1 MNPKFYELP
10 EERRTALINAG
21 FRVFSRNEYKKSPM
35 SEIADA
41 AGVSKALLFHYFG
54 NKKGLYL
61 FLWETCARMTQEALA
76 RARCMEEDDIFDI
89 MCAGL
94 RAKAALM
101 RKYPDLGMFAIKAY
115 YEKNP
120 EVAPEIQASIEKHG
134 SFASY
139 GPRLKLDPALFV
151 PGLDLQKMYQDM
163 YWASEGYV
171 WELSMRGEVDVE
183 KFEAE
188 FTGMIDFWRS
198 IYLRKEG

>member
-1 MNPKFYELP
+1 MNERFFELP
-10 EERRTALINAG
+10 QEKRRRMMNAG
-21 FRVFSRNEYKKSPM
+21 YRVFARNSYKKSPM

-41 AGVSKALLFHYFG
+41 AGISKALLFHYFG

-61 FLWETCARMTQEALA
+61 FLWETCARMTQEALV
-76 RARCMEEDDIFDI
+76 RARCYEQEDVFDI

-101 RKYPDLGMFAIKAY
+101 RKYPDMGMFAIKAY

-120 EVAPEIQASIEKHG
+120 EVAPQIQASIAREG
-134 SFASY
+134 AFAIQS
-139 GPRLKLDPALFV
+139 PQLRLDPARFV
-151 PGLDLQKMYQDM
+151 PGLDLEKMYQDM

-183 KFEAE
+183 RFERE
-188 FTGMIDFWRS
+188 FAGMIDFWRS
-198 IYLRKEG
+198 VYLRKEG

>member
-10 EERRTALINAG
+10 EERRAALINAG

-61 FLWETCARMTQEALA
+61 FLWETCARMTQEALE
-76 RARCMEEDDIFDI
+76 RAGCMEEDDIFDI

-94 RAKAALM
+94 RAKAGLM
-101 RKYPDLGMFAIKAY
+101 RRYPDIGAFAIKAY

-120 EVAPEIQASIEKHG
+120 EVATEIQASIEKHG
-134 SFASY
+134 SFAAYS
-139 GPRLKLDPALFV
+139 PRLKLDPARFV
-151 PGLDLQKMYQDM
+151 PELDLQKMYQDM

-183 KFEAE
+183 KFETE
-188 FTGMIDFWRS
+188 FAGMIDFWRS
-198 IYLRKEG
+198 VYLRKEG

>member
-1 MNPKFYELP
+1 MNPKFFELP
-10 EERRTALINAG
+10 EERRTAMINAG
-21 FRVFSRNEYKKSPM
+21 FRVFSRNEYQKSPM

-61 FLWETCARMTQEALA
+61 FLWETCARMTQEALVC
-76 RARCMEEDDIFDI
+76 ARCYEQEDVFDI

-101 RKYPDLGMFAIKAY
+101 RKYPDMGMFAIKAY

-120 EVAPEIQASIEKHG
+120 EVAPQIQASIAREG
-134 SFASY
+134 AFAIQS
-139 GPRLKLDPALFV
+139 PQLRLDPARFV
-151 PGLDLQKMYQDM
+151 PGLDLEKMYQDM

-183 KFEAE
+183 RFERE
-188 FTGMIDFWRS
+188 FAGMIDFWRS
-198 IYLRKEG
+198 VYLRKEG

>member
-1 MNPKFYELP
+1 MNPKFFELP
-10 EERRTALINAG
+10 EERRTAMINAG

-61 FLWETCARMTQEALA
+61 FLWETCARMTQEALVC
-76 RARCMEEDDIFDI
+76 ARCYEHEDVFDI

-101 RKYPDLGMFAIKAY
+101 RRYPDIGAFAIKAY

-183 KFEAE
+183 KFERE

>member
-10 EERRTALINAG
+10 EERRAALINAG

-41 AGVSKALLFHYFG
+41 AGVSKALLFHYFS

-61 FLWETCARMTQEALA
+61 FLWETCARMTQEALECA
-76 RARCMEEDDIFDI
+76 GCMEEDDIFDI

-101 RKYPDLGMFAIKAY
+101 RKYPDIGAFAIKAY

-120 EVAPEIQASIEKHG
+120 EVATEIQASIEKHG
-134 SFASY
+134 SFAAYS
-139 GPRLKLDPALFV
+139 PRLKLDPARFV

-183 KFEAE
+183 KFETE
-188 FTGMIDFWRS
+188 FAGMIDFWRS
-198 IYLRKEG
+198 VYLRKEG

>member
-1 MNPKFYELP
+1 MNPKFFELP
-10 EERRTALINAG
+10 EERRTAMINAG

-54 NKKGLYL
+54 NKKGLFL
-61 FLWETCARMTQEALA
+61 FLWETCARMTQEALV
-76 RARCMEEDDIFDI
+76 RARCYEQEDVFDI

-101 RKYPDLGMFAIKAY
+101 RKYPDMGMFAIKAY

-120 EVAPEIQASIEKHG
+120 EVAPQIQASIAREG
-134 SFASY
+134 AFAIQS
-139 GPRLKLDPALFV
+139 PQLRLDPARFV
-151 PGLDLQKMYQDM
+151 PGLDLEKMYQDM

-183 KFEAE
+183 RFERE
-188 FTGMIDFWRS
+188 FAGMIDFWRS
-198 IYLRKEG
+198 VYLRKEG

>member
-1 MNPKFYELP
+1 MNPKFFELP
-10 EERRTALINAG
+10 EERRTAMINAG

-54 NKKGLYL
+54 NKKGLFL
-61 FLWETCARMTQEALA
+61 FLWETCARMTQEALV
-76 RARCMEEDDIFDI
+76 RARCYEQEDVFDI

-101 RKYPDLGMFAIKAY
+101 RKYPDMGMFAIKAY

-120 EVAPEIQASIEKHG
+120 EVAPQIQASIAREG
-134 SFASY
+134 AFAIQS
-139 GPRLKLDPALFV
+139 PQLRLDPARFV
-151 PGLDLQKMYQDM
+151 PGLDLEKMYQDM

-183 KFEAE
+183 RFDRE
-188 FTGMIDFWRS
+188 FAGMIDFWRS
-198 IYLRKEG
+198 VYLRKEG